1 MFEQVISNKAG
12 WTRVAFG
19 DVVRLSK
26 ARTKDPEAEGYERVV
41 GLEHID
47 PGDLR
52 IRRWADIADGT
63 TFTSVFKPGQVLFG
77 KRRAYQR
84 KVAVAD
90 FSGVCSGDIYVLEPS
105 SDALMPELL
114 PFICQTDAFFDHAV
128 GTSAGSLSPRT
139 NWKSL
144 ADFEFLLPPIQEQAR
159 MVELLSSAESL
170 VHSLTNALLAG
181 RTLVRS
187 MTDAPIQ
194 ALQQN
199 KASSAWSLLPL
210 GEVAEVTK
218 LAGFEYTKHIKYR
231 KDGEIIAIRP
241 LNIKNGS
248 LVLDDIQTIDK
259 ETSDSLPRSKVNAGD
274 VLITYIG
281 AYVGE
286 VLHINESD
294 RFHLAPNIARIRSK
308 GKINDRLLEKLLRG
322 DFLQRQISSFT
333 TATATPSLNMGDI
346 RKLKVAFPTDK
357 DAQLEFLR
365 SIEQQESGCRQ
376 IEERLTGAKALLK
389 QALEAIEFK
398 A

>member
-26 ARTKDPEAEGYERVV
+26 ERAKEPEAEGYERVV

-90 FSGVCSGDIYVLEPS
+90 FAGVCSGDIYVLEPS
-105 SDALMPELL
+105 SDALMQELL

-159 MVELLSSAESL
+159 LVEALSSSRELAEKLEDTLEASAQLHAAFVLQL
-170 VHSLTNALLAG
+170 VEQLRHTADNIS
-181 RTLVRS
+181 
-187 MTDAPIQ
+187 I
-194 ALQQN
+194 
-199 KASSAWSLLPL
+199 
-210 GEVAEVTK
+210 GEIAEVQYGLTVNRARRHKGATK
-218 LAGFEYTKHIKYR
+218 PYLRVANVQRGRFDFDEIKEIGLL
-231 KDGEIIAIRP
+231 DG
-241 LNIKNGS
+241 
-248 LVLDDIQTIDK
+248 DDNFTLRD
-259 ETSDSLPRSKVNAGD
+259 GD
-274 VLITYIG
+274 VLVVEGHANRQEIG
-281 AYVGE
+281 RAAIWQGE
-286 VLHINESD
+286 IADMMHQN
-294 RFHLAPNIARIRSK
+294 HLIRIRAGSQVEPRFICEL
-308 GKINDRLLEKLLRG
+308 INSPVGQEYFQSRAKSSSGLNTINSTVVREFRIPLPPIETQRQELAKLDQISAGAANIEKRLLDSRQLFKMLL
-322 DFLQRQISSFT
+322 
-333 TATATPSLNMGDI
+333 N
-346 RKLKVAFPTDK
+346 
-357 DAQLEFLR
+357 
-365 SIEQQESGCRQ
+365 
-376 IEERLTGAKALLK
+376 
-389 QALEAIEFK
+389 EAR
-398 A
+398 